1 MSKKYQLK
9 KEDGSKI
16 LKALAFSLASSIIA
30 FLIALIPSLDIPAE
44 YVFLVP
50 VVNGAL
56 YTAKRFFD
64 GEK

>member
-1 MSKKYQLK
+1 MSKKYQLN
-9 KEDGSKI
+9 KEDGAKI
-16 LKALAFSLASSIIA
+16 LKAFVFSLASSVIA
-30 FLIALIPSLDIPAE
+30 FFIALIPSLDIPAE

-50 VVNGAL
+50 IVNGAL

>member
-1 MSKKYQLK
+1 MSKKYQLNQ
-9 KEDGSKI
+9 EDGAKI
-16 LKALAFSLASSIIA
+16 IKALIFSLASSLIA

-50 VVNGAL
+50 LINGAL

>member
-1 MSKKYQLK
+1 MSKKYQLNQ
-9 KEDGSKI
+9 EDGAKI
-16 LKALAFSLASSIIA
+16 VKALTFSLASSLIA

-50 VVNGAL
+50 LINGAL